1 MSYRNIFSIFGAKWI
16 DKTDIDVILKKY
28 PETDFDVSVV
38 FSDSKSDMP
47 LRDCDGN
54 ETNVERIVFSYKDGT
69 GTPDP
74 EPYTHYLSDKFD
86 LAYFLISADHEAH
99 FASRCKD
106 RKVWPQTRNEDPK
119 EILKMRTAVREKFVH
134 FMQMSNIDWK
144 FGDKPD
150 APVYIPVNSWK
161 NSDRG
166 KILRF
171 LERLDS
177 DGIQTV
183 IEVRFNT
190 ATIDQLQRLDT
201 EMEFGDLDEVLAI
214 SEEAEN
220 EDV

>member
-16 DKTDIDVILKKY
+16 DQNDIEMVLKKY
-28 PETDFDVSVV
+28 PESDFEVYVT
-38 FSDSKSDMP
+38 FSDKSDMF
-47 LRDCDGN
+47 LKDCTGK
-54 ETNVERIVFSYKDGT
+54 ETNVEKIVFAYRDGT
-69 GTPDP
+69 NKLDP
-74 EPYTHYLSDKFD
+74 EPFIYYVCSPFNIT
-86 LAYFLISADHEAH
+86 YFLTSCDIDAH
-99 FASRCKD
+99 FASRCKN

-134 FMQMSNIDWK
+134 YMQMSDIDWK
-144 FGDKPD
+144 VGEQPD

-201 EMEFGDLDEVLAI
+201 EMEFGDLDEVLEI
-214 SEEAEN
+214 SEEAER
-220 EDV
+220 EDD